1 MNDSKDFMEKVKTM
15 HEDVSI
21 DAEEVVLPNAA
32 LAHKMAIQSISKN
45 IKVDIAE
52 KIRVAIMSSLFETTI
67 RFSNDEWKTYG
78 RAILNWLDSY
88 GYKTD
93 TFVSQLASNG
103 TIDDTDVRLNIKW

>member
-1 MNDSKDFMEKVKTM
+1 MNNSKDFMEKVNTM

-21 DAEEVVLPNAA
+21 NAEEIVLPNAA

-52 KIRVAIMSSLFETTI
+52 KIRAAIMSSLFETTI
-67 RFSNDEWKTYG
+67 IFSDDEWQTYG
-78 RAILNWLDSY
+78 RAILNWLNGY
-88 GYKTD
+88 GYKTG
-93 TFVSQLASNG
+93 TFVSQAASNG